1 MNPLE
6 TRTRPLWRRVL
17 RGIVVGAVAVFL
29 LALTARLA
37 WGYVEARRLNAEI
50 ARIRAAGEPVT
61 FEDLRSNTASPVI
74 KPSVE
79 TGEADD
85 AGPYYEAALALLR
98 DRNAAPLWDACG
110 AYRDALRTSPTS
122 RPTRNV
128 AESVERLLTDNALA
142 LDMLDRGA
150 QCPTCRFDI
159 GIEFGMG
166 RCLEQLA
173 RARAAAK
180 LLAART
186 LVRASQGRGDEAVES
201 LISLLRLRR
210 MFDPPITIAY
220 LVEIASVS
228 LACEDAAIILELCRP
243 SDAALMRLGDALL
256 TIDAP
261 RLLETRGRVV
271 ERAYAEFSGETGSPL
286 TLLERSVLAERVYG
300 LQCMR
305 DLISDRLGSAPAS
318 NGTGPLPGQWPAA
331 GFWMR
336 PMALHWAAGYL
347 RDLGEFVQLARRPL
361 PEALDAIRSGEPAR
375 STFGRLIAPALEKM
389 FVQTAGADAETA
401 CAGVAIAV
409 ERYRRARHR
418 LPATLDE
425 LVPEYARSL
434 PSDPFNGKELLYRHD
449 ERSYVVYSVGENG
462 NDDGGAV
469 VRAGHAGAP
478 ADRGIRVRLPSQST
492 GQ

>member
-17 RGIVVGAVAVFL
+17 RGIMVGAVAVFL
-29 LALTARLA
+29 LALTAWLA
-37 WGYVEARRLNAEI
+37 WGYVEARQLNAEI

-98 DRNAAPLWDACG
+98 DRDAKPLWDACG

-128 AESVERLLTDNALA
+128 AESVEQLLTDNALA

-150 QCPTCRFDI
+150 QCPTCRFNI

-220 LVEIASVS
+220 LVEMASVS
-228 LACEDAAIILELCRP
+228 LACEDTAIILELCRP

-256 TIDAP
+256 TIDGH
-261 RLLETRGRVV
+261 RSMETSGRVV
-271 ERAYAEFSGETGSPL
+271 ERAYAEFSGETSNRQ

-305 DLISDRLGSAPAS
+305 DLISDRSGSASAG

-336 PMALHWAAGYL
+336 PMALRWAAEYL

-361 PEALDAIRSGEPAR
+361 PEALHTIRGSEPAR
-375 STFGRLIAPALEKM
+375 STFGRLVAPALGKM
-389 FVQTAGADAETA
+389 FVQTGRANAEVG
-401 CAGVAIAV
+401 CAAVAIAV
-409 ERYRRARHR
+409 ERYRRARNR
-418 LPATLDE
+418 LPASLDE

-434 PSDPFNGKELLYRHD
+434 PTDPFTGKELLYHHD
-449 ERSYVVYSVGENG
+449 EKGYVVYSIGENG
-462 NDDGGAV
+462 KDDGGQV
-469 VRAGHAGAP
+469 EQNKKGHQP
-478 ADRGIRVRLPSQST
+478 ADIGIRIRQIR
-492 GQ
+492 